1 MRTIGGLMGIETA
14 IKVLERIKMSKSLT
28 GIQYNALVV
37 AIKCMQKQLSLPK
50 KVMDMQTYK
59 LFDGDKD
66 MYVDREEVMKIV
78 G

>member
-1 MRTIGGLMGIETA
+1 MGVENA
-14 IKVLERIKMSKSLT
+14 IKELERMKMNKSLT
-28 GIQYNALVV
+28 GAEYNALVT

-78 G
+78 R

>member
-1 MRTIGGLMGIETA
+1 MGNENA
-14 IKVLERIKMSKSLT
+14 IKESIKELERIKMDKNRT
-28 GIQYNALVV
+28 GAEYNALVT

-66 MYVDREEVMKIV
+66 IYVDREEVMKIV
-78 G
+78 R

>member
-1 MRTIGGLMGIETA
+1 MGIETA